1 MRATKIFTEANLIKV
16 RALADNGFGAV
27 QIAHAIGSTPG
38 SVRNMCGKMKI
49 KLGRTKGFGCGA
61 EPCIISNVSEAS
73 FFELD
78 RHARQR
84 DISVQTLA
92 ALLLE
97 TIAKDDLFDAVID
110 EAPCKPM
117 SLQPNTASKC

>member
-1 MRATKIFTEANLIKV
+1 MRATKIFTEANLIKIRV
-16 RALADNGFGAV
+16 LADNGSGAL

-49 KLGRTKGFGCGA
+49 KAGPLERLWLWRRAVHNFQRFRG
-61 EPCIISNVSEAS
+61 E

-84 DISVQTLA
+84 DISLQTLA
-92 ALLLE
+92 ALFLE
-97 TIAKDDLFDAVID
+97 TIAKDNLFDAVID

-117 SLQPNTASKC
+117 PFQPTRANR

>member
-1 MRATKIFTEANLIKV
+1 MRATKIFTEANLIKIRV
-16 RALADNGFGAV
+16 LADNGSGAL

-49 KLGRTKGFGCGA
+49 KLGRSKGFGCGA

-84 DISVQTLA
+84 DISLQTLA
-92 ALLLE
+92 ALFLV
-97 TIAKDDLFDAVID
+97 TIAKDNLFDAVID

-117 SLQPNTASKC
+117 PFQPTRANR